1 MLSFKVNFLIKFS
14 KVFEN
19 FLKIIF
25 DDYLILI
32 MQIKRNQ
39 KNDFR
44 SSFLTGLYAHNH
56 GIMTNNGNC
65 TGEEWK
71 EKFENR
77 TYVLV
82 TIGNVLTLTRILLT
96 TVNPG

>member
-1 MLSFKVNFLIKFS
+1 M
-14 KVFEN
+14 
-19 FLKIIF
+19 
-25 DDYLILI
+25 
-32 MQIKRNQ
+32 MQIKQ
-39 KNDFR
+39 FYDKKNDFR

-82 TIGNVLTLTRILLT
+82 TIGNVLTLTRSLLT